1 MIKKFNF
8 VMKIDKN
15 FLKNHIIEITDLQ
28 IYECCR
34 ISHFLTFSLSKLLTF
49 CFLCNKDNNSLV
61 IH

>member
-1 MIKKFNF
+1 
-8 VMKIDKN
+8 MKIDKN